1 MGSDYINANYVD
13 GYRRQ
18 NAYIATQG
26 PLPETFGDFWRMVW
40 EQRSATIVMMTRLE
54 EKSRVRPGPCGPQA
68 LRRPRP
74 MLTCV
79 LSPGA
84 DQMRPVLA
92 QQGHRDLRLHPGH
105 AAGHHRAGHVLR
117 EDVLPAQGRARM
129 GPGGGGRG
137 QWWVEKG
144 DELLP
149 WELPIGRKRNHI
161 DPGWV
166 HSQAVTLRMGTLSL
180 RGTAL
185 VCSHSRTNQQ
195 NPA

>member
-54 EKSRVRPGPCGPQA
+54 EKSRVRPGPCGPRA
-68 LRRPRP
+68 LSWSQPT
-74 MLTCV
+74 LTCV
-79 LSPGA
+79 PSPGA

-92 QQGHRDLRLHPGH
+92 QQGHGDLRLHPGH
-105 AAGHHRAGHVLR
+105 APGHHRAGHVLR
-117 EDVLPAQGRARM
+117 EDVLPTQGRAR
-129 GPGGGGRG
+129 
-137 QWWVEKG
+137 WWAEKEN
-144 DELLP
+144 ELLP
-149 WELPIGRKRNHI
+149 WELPIGRKKNHI
-161 DPGWV
+161 DPGWA
-166 HSQAVTLRMGTLSL
+166 HSQVVSLWMGTLRL

-185 VCSHSRTNQQ
+185 VSSHSRTNRQ
-195 NPA
+195 NPI